1 MNRAGFWIRAFPKR
15 FRRVRGEELLATLEE
30 NEQRLTL
37 RSVVDLVRAGW
48 AERWRTHPPILRWIV
63 YRFGF
68 KLPSEYRAWMLDDLD
83 GWIGARDATLRL
95 VVAVSPGIVG
105 GVLILLIDGQA
116 EFLYTI
122 ATMVCLTASIGAATT
137 SLVRKTILKRHGL
150 DPLTREPL
158 PGWFPD
164 PSGVHEW
171 RYWSGN
177 GWTHYAADRG
187 VTVEDPE

>member
-1 MNRAGFWIRAFPKR
+1 M
-15 FRRVRGEELLATLEE
+15 ATLEE

-48 AERWRTHPPILRWIV
+48 AERWRTHPPIRRWIV

-68 KLPSEYRAWMLDDLD
+68 KLPSEYRAWMLDDID
-83 GWIGARDATLRL
+83 GWIGARDAMFRSVIILSAMAGSRLLRHETGL
-95 VVAVSPGIVG
+95 GE
-105 GVLILLIDGQA
+105 LLFA
-116 EFLYTI
+116 NAALL
-122 ATMVCLTASIGAATT
+122 CLLAAFGAAMT
-137 SLVRKTILKRHGL
+137 SRVRKTTLKRHGL
-150 DPLTREPL
+150 DPLTREPS

-164 PSGVHEW
+164 PNGVHEW